1 MAAVEL
7 FNDVLKSCVYPD
19 KIFDGQAVKSNYIAG
34 LYNANIDYT
43 NEKNGS
49 AEFFWQHMVIAG
61 LKVHEQFFQDFTFGQ
76 GYQLYN
82 TFGSPVFSSPNITKH
97 FKYDPI
103 ELTTRSF
110 KELFERDSFS
120 EARVE
125 EMFIKAV
132 MEQKESV
139 LDWTSIPCH
148 KVRQIDFPDDDFLID
163 FKKSYPVYDK
173 SEYFGFVLIL
183 NLKAAR

>member
-1 MAAVEL
+1 MAAKKL
-7 FNDVLKSCVYPD
+7 FSDVLTSCIHPL
-19 KIFDGQAVKSNYIAG
+19 KIFDGETVKSDYLAG
-34 LYNANIDYT
+34 LNNASMDYT
-43 NEKNGS
+43 NEKNGG

-82 TFGSPVFSSPNITKH
+82 KFGSPVFSSPNITKH

-110 KELFERDSFS
+110 KELFERDAFS

-125 EMFIKAV
+125 EMFINAIV
-132 MEQKESV
+132 EQKESV
-139 LDWTSIPCH
+139 LDWASIPRH
-148 KVRQIDFPDDDFLID
+148 KVRQIDFPDDDFLIN
-163 FKKSYPVYDK
+163 FKKSYPVYEK
-173 SEYFGFVLIL
+173 IEHFGFVLVL
-183 NLKAAR
+183 NLATTH